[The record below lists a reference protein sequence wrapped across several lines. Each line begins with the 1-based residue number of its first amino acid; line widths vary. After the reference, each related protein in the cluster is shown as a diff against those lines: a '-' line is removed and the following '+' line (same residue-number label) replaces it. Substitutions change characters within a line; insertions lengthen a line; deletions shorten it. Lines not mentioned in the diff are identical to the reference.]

1 MDLLLISAK
10 DAKDLIYQTIV
21 VVLIMSLISS
31 FIWKKSNSKWDRAAI
46 FFDVLKVTFYLVLA
60 FLTLY
65 LNYDSNSK
73 KIYFSLDNKNLSFAE
88 ILVIMLSILE
98 AIANVFSMIQ
108 RIKNIEKSII
118 DDIRDAS
125 NKITREEELKQTL
138 KELANK
144 KKQEEI
150 EKKIQRVHLREQ
162 RLQLATKKRYKYK

>member
-1 MDLLLISAK
+1 
-10 DAKDLIYQTIV
+10 
-21 VVLIMSLISS
+21 
-31 FIWKKSNSKWDRAAI
+31 
-46 FFDVLKVTFYLVLA
+46 
-60 FLTLY
+60 
-65 LNYDSNSK
+65 
-73 KIYFSLDNKNLSFAE
+73 
-88 ILVIMLSILE
+88 MLSILE

-125 NKITREEELKQTL
+125 NKITREKELKQTL

-150 EKKIQRVHLREQ
+150 EKKIQIVHLREQ